1 MASLL
6 AEGETV
12 HLVVDSE
19 FKRIP
24 LPQKYLASF
33 LKAAGKTEASGE
45 WGARQNCGVQASD
58 NWLQNL
64 QLQLLS
70 RLATRN

>member
-1 MASLL
+1 LHFGYAVVRDEDGILL

-33 LKAAGKTEASGE
+33 LQAAGK
-45 WGARQNCGVQASD
+45 N
-58 NWLQNL
+58 
-64 QLQLLS
+64 
-70 RLATRN
+70 